1 MRDKTKLI
9 FKKSHVPERD
19 RIREQP
25 GATRNSRGE
34 GNLERGR
41 ARFSPLVLWASES
54 SQFAR
59 RVKKDTFATHP
70 VTLRASFWNWPSLM
84 AKIEEIWH
92 LGSVKRE
99 LTLTEK
105 GSPSKSWSRITEP

>member
-9 FKKSHVPERD
+9 FKKSHVPEIGSGSNKND
-19 RIREQP
+19 
-25 GATRNSRGE
+25 ALSSRNSRGE

-84 AKIEEIWH
+84 AKIGEI
-92 LGSVKRE
+92 
-99 LTLTEK
+99 
-105 GSPSKSWSRITEP
+105 